1 MDAETK
7 EDILALRGELSD
19 LKIMYE
25 NVIEHSNALE
35 EDLSEAN
42 KTKLKLIEIM
52 RKYVPSQL
60 YDAIVGGKSEASTK
74 NQRRKKLSIFFSDI
88 TNFTATTDALE
99 PEAMSELLNDYL
111 NEMAIIAS
119 KHGGTVDKFVGD
131 AVMVFFGDP
140 EFINDQEHARRS
152 VDMAIDMQVKIRELS
167 RVWVDRGA
175 PEGLRVRMG
184 INSGYCTVGNFGS
197 ETRMDYTIIGGQVNI
212 ASRLESVAR
221 PGTIVISGATKALV
235 ESFFDTQPLGEV
247 GVKGIHHP
255 IAIYRVILPGEA
267 RKWDEMAEVTDD
279 AISLHGMRLERDMP
293 PEDRRGATEA
303 LRRVLDALQRWE

>member
-1 MDAETK
+1 MDAETQGN
-7 EDILALRGELSD
+7 ILALQGELSD

-35 EDLSEAN
+35 EDLSQAN

-74 NQRRKKLSIFFSDI
+74 NQRRKKLTIFFSDI

-111 NEMAIIAS
+111 NDMAIIAS

-152 VDMAIDMQVKIRELS
+152 VDMAIDMQLKIRELS
-167 RVWVDRGA
+167 HVWVDRGA

-235 ESFFDTQPLGEV
+235 ESFFDSQPLGEV
-247 GVKGIHHP
+247 EVKGIHHP
-255 IAIYRVILPGEA
+255 IAIYRVILPGET
-267 RKWDEMAEVTDD
+267 RKWEEMAEVTDD

-293 PEDRRGATEA
+293 PEDRRGAIDA
-303 LRRVLDALQRWE
+303 LRKVLDALQRWD